1 MKRGMLLLL
10 SLVLAPGL
18 MFPPVSAIEI
28 QHWNTEN
35 GVPVYFIESHDL
47 PIVDMRL
54 SFRAASSR
62 DGDLP
67 GLAGLVN
74 GLLVE
79 GTGDLSAQQIAL
91 EFEQVGAQLG
101 HSASRDMA
109 WTSLRSLSDRAKL
122 DPVVDLL
129 ARVTALPNFS
139 QSALNRDR
147 DALLVNLASR
157 QKQIASIASDRFNQ
171 ALYRNHPYEYGS
183 GGVAE
188 AIEVITLEDLSRFH
202 HRYYVAKNAS
212 LAIVGDLSLEAA
224 KSYANQI
231 SDYLVAGKAAEDLP
245 KPAETHAQTLRIDF
259 ETAQSQVKVGMP
271 VLSRFDPD
279 YYALIVGN
287 HILGGNGSNSRL
299 MQKIREEH
307 GLSYSVYSYFA
318 PLETNGPFEMGL
330 QTRNAQVDEALGLL
344 EQTLQAFIDHG
355 PEPGELELAKRNI
368 LGGFALRFDSNLKL
382 LNQLSV
388 IGFYRLPL
396 DYLDNYPRRIETV
409 RAEDVHSA
417 FRRRI
422 KPEQM
427 IRVIV
432 GPQEKSKQ

>member
-1 MKRGMLLLL
+1 MIRGVLLLL
-10 SLVLAPGL
+10 ALVLS
-18 MFPPVSAIEI
+18 PVSAVEI
-28 QHWNTEN
+28 QHWNTGN

-47 PIVDMRL
+47 PIVDMRM

-67 GLAGLVN
+67 GIAGLVN

-91 EFEQVGAQLG
+91 EFEQVGARLG
-101 HSASRDMA
+101 HSANRDMA
-109 WTSLRSLSDRAKL
+109 WTSLRSLSDRTKL
-122 DPVVDLL
+122 DPVVDLF
-129 ARVTALPNFS
+129 ARVTALPNFT
-139 QSALNRDR
+139 QDALDRDR
-147 DALLVNLASR
+147 DALLVNLAAR
-157 QKQIASIASDRFNQ
+157 QKHIGSIASDRFNQ
-171 ALYRNHPYEYGS
+171 ALYRDHPYEYGS
-183 GGVAE
+183 SGLAK
-188 AIEVITLEDLSRFH
+188 AIEAITLEDLSRFH
-202 HRYYVAKNAS
+202 RRYYVAKNAS

-224 KSYANQI
+224 KFYANQI
-231 SDYLVAGKAAEDLP
+231 SNYLVAGKGAEDLP
-245 KPAETHAQTLRIDF
+245 NPAETHAQTLRIDF
-259 ETAQSQVKVGMP
+259 ETPQSQVKVGMP

-299 MQKIREEH
+299 MQIIREEH

-330 QTRNAQVDEALGLL
+330 QTRNAQVDEALALL

-355 PEPGELELAKRNI
+355 PQPAELELAKQNI

-396 DYLDNYPRRIETV
+396 DYLDNYPRQIEAVT
-409 RAEDVHSA
+409 AEDVLSA

-432 GPQEKSKQ
+432 GPQENFSQ

>member
-1 MKRGMLLLL
+1 MSLTVRLVTNLAECWCILWATDSLEPGTIAWGVWGALL
-10 SLVLAPGL
+10 SISGFAGVQP
-18 MFPPVSAIEI
+18 FPARRV
-28 QHWNTEN
+28 
-35 GVPVYFIESHDL
+35 
-47 PIVDMRL
+47 
-54 SFRAASSR
+54 
-62 DGDLP
+62 
-67 GLAGLVN
+67 
-74 GLLVE
+74 LVE

-91 EFEQVGAQLG
+91 EFEQVGARLG
-101 HSASRDMA
+101 HSANRDMA

-122 DPVVDLL
+122 DSVVDLF

-139 QSALNRDR
+139 QSALDRDR
-147 DALLVNLASR
+147 DALLVNMAAR
-157 QKQIASIASDRFNQ
+157 KKQVASIASDQFNQ
-171 ALYRNHPYEYGS
+171 ALYRNHAYQYGS
-183 GGVAE
+183 GGLAK
-188 AIEVITLEDLSRFH
+188 AIEAITLENLSRFH
-202 HRYYVAKNAS
+202 RRYYVARNAS
-212 LAIVGDLSLEAA
+212 LAIVGDLSREAA

-231 SDYLVAGKAAEDLP
+231 SDYLAAGKAAEDLP
-245 KPAETHAQTLRIDF
+245 QPAETQAQTLRIDF
-259 ETAQSQVKVGMP
+259 ETPQSQVKVGMP

-299 MQKIREEH
+299 MHIIREQH

-318 PLETNGPFEMGL
+318 PLETKGPFEMGL
-330 QTRNAQVDEALGLL
+330 QTRNAQVDEALALL
-344 EQTLQAFIDHG
+344 EQTLQAFIDYG
-355 PEPGELELAKRNI
+355 PVQSELELAKQNI

-396 DYLDNYPRRIETV
+396 DYLNHYPRQIEAVT
-409 RAEDVHSA
+409 AEDVHSA

-427 IRVIV
+427 IRGIV